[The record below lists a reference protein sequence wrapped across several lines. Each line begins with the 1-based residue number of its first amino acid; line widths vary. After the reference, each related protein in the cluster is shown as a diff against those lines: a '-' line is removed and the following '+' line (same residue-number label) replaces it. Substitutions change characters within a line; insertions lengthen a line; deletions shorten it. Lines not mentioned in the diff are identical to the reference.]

1 MIKNSLRLAAGI
13 LLAFGF
19 AFGVQAQ
26 YGGGT
31 PAAPAAMPAVP
42 SMAKS
47 FHATL
52 SGAQEVPP
60 VPGGGKG
67 SADFKLDAATKT
79 LTWTVSYS
87 GLTGDAVAAHI
98 HGPAAPGANAGVE
111 VPFDRGQQSDDR
123 LGGSDRRPDR
133 RSEQRARP
141 TSTSTPP
148 PTRAAR
154 SAARSRP
161 RCKAD
166 CVCDG
171 EKGAAQPPPFSMSWN
186 LS

>member
-19 AFGVQAQ
+19 AYGAQAQ

-31 PAAPAAMPAVP
+31 PAAMP

-52 SGAQEVPP
+52 LGTQEVPP

-79 LTWTVSYS
+79 LTWTVTYS
-87 GLTGDAVAAHI
+87 GLTGDPVAAHI
-98 HGPAAPGANAGVE
+98 HGPAAPGVNAGVE
-111 VPFDRGQQSDDR
+111 VPLPVGKSPMTGSAVLTDAQISDLTSGKTYINIHTAANKPGEIRGQI
-123 LGGSDRRPDR
+123 
-133 RSEQRARP
+133 
-141 TSTSTPP
+141 TP
-148 PTRAAR
+148 A
-154 SAARSRP
+154 
-161 RCKAD
+161 
-166 CVCDG
+166 
-171 EKGAAQPPPFSMSWN
+171 M
-186 LS
+186 